1 MGDGARAGAPSKTER
16 QGGEAPAIAGRHR
29 EPWPLLR
36 SYVAPEDAA
45 RAFRLAL
52 ECAGA
57 PFGVFIITAADTFD
71 PEPTLVHLEKTYG
84 TRIEVRKP
92 EIYAKWPRASA
103 WDITRAREVLGWS
116 PSQDWDGF
124 SRRSKSP
131 RRRGLNYAAAG
142 ARRLARALARAL
154 ARQAERDEDAEHVAR
169 RRR

>member
-1 MGDGARAGAPSKTER
+1 MSKQLDEQIAEGFRRRGGMEVICLRPAWVMVPESVRRLKTER

-57 PFGVFIITAADTFD
+57 PFGVFIVTAADTFD

-103 WDITRAREVLGWS
+103 WGITRAREVLGWS
-116 PSQDWDGF
+116 PSQDWDAF
-124 SRRSKSP
+124 SAP
-131 RRRGLNYAAAG
+131 F
-142 ARRLARALARAL
+142 
-154 ARQAERDEDAEHVAR
+154 
-169 RRR
+169 